1 MGPHSD
7 ERTSLPVSK
16 PGLKIQESCILDW
29 IPAFRNDGSG
39 KGRVVVGRSAALR
52 RVQGQ
57 AVLHC
62 RPLNHLPAAEDGR
75 EPSRP

>member
-29 IPAFRNDGSG
+29 IPAFPGMTVRARDEWWLEE
-39 KGRVVVGRSAALR
+39 VR
-52 RVQGQ
+52 RYEGFR
-57 AVLHC
+57 ARLCYTADH
-62 RPLNHLPAAEDGR
+62 
-75 EPSRP
+75 